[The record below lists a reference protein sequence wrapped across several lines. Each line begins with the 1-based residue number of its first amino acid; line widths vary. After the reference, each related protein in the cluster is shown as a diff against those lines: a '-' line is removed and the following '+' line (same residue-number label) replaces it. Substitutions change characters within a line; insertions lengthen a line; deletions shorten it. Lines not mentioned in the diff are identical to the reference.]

1 MLAEVI
7 FQVVKKNTFQNI
19 NKFWLLLALIDM
31 CRIKSFRVVIS
42 NLVVLI
48 AGQDI
53 YKLDGKNE

>member
-42 NLVVLI
+42 NLGVLI

>member
-19 NKFWLLLALIDM
+19 NKFWLLLAPIDM
-31 CRIKSFRVVIS
+31 CWIKSFRVVIS

-53 YKLDGKNE
+53 YKLAGKNE